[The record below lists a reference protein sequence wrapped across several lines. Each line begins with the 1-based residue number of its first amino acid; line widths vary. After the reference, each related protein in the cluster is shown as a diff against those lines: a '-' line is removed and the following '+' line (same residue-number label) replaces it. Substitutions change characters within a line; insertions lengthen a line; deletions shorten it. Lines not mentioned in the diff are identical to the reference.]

1 MLPLLVE
8 EGTITVAAIDYQ
20 HLKLLLCY
28 QGGVIEQEADLV
40 TADLTS
46 VLLTAYP
53 HSRSGN

>member
-53 HSRSGN
+53 HSR